1 MRLWIG
7 RIAHGIEAAQHG
19 LFVRAQALHEPR
31 IVQRGL
37 AVRRTHL
44 LQRVQTPGDH
54 LLAVRRHLLPF
65 RQQRSLHVLAL
76 LGRHA
81 LPSLCAIFHRAALRR
96 RKTVVALQILAN
108 LLLPFRRQTSEA
120 FVVLQKTFLLLR
132 RHLPQPLRPLTWQ
145 PRSALSV
152 HTTAS
157 IRGSVRSLA
166 LPAIGIRRRAKI
178 IAVGM
183 LSALVRAASTSGTVR
198 VIRVR
203 ALIAAS
209 IAALISI
216 RPRAGSL
223 RMILRM
229 RCLHALLPELRPR
242 IHAPPAARPLRRSRL
257 RAQQQQG
264 REKQPHR
271 ERE

>member
-1 MRLWIG
+1 
-7 RIAHGIEAAQHG
+7 
-19 LFVRAQALHEPR
+19 LFVRAQPLHEPR

-37 AVRRTHL
+37 AVGRAHL
-44 LQRVQTPGDH
+44 LQRVQAASDH

-76 LGRHA
+76 LGRHR
-81 LPSLCAIFHRAALRR
+81 LPRAIAVLDAVSLRG
-96 RKTVVALQILAN
+96 RKTVVSLKVLAN
-108 LLLPFRRQTSEA
+108 LLLSLRGQAAEA
-120 FVVLQKTFLLLR
+120 FIVLKEVFLLLR
-132 RHLPQPLRPLTWQ
+132 RHLPQPLRPLARQ

-152 HTTAS
+152 HTTAT
-157 IRGSVRSLA
+157 IRSSVRSLA
-166 LPAIGIRRRAKI
+166 LPAIGIRRRTKI

-183 LSALVRAASTSGTVR
+183 LSALIRAAGSSGTVW

-216 RPRAGSL
+216 RPSARSL
-223 RMILRM
+223 RMILGM
-229 RCLHALLPELRPR
+229 RRLHALLPELRPR
-242 IHAPPAARPLRRSRL
+242 IHAPTAARPLRRSRL
-257 RAQQQQG
+257 RAQQG